1 MGQKTVRFSDL
12 SGQLIM
18 HDDALARI
26 VVHEH
31 PELGDVP
38 VEIEALTEE
47 AETIEDAALRVAV
60 IDLYLPDDIEPRRIV
75 MEADAFDKLA
85 TQSSMAELLTAAR
98 PVRRSTKASASGG
111 SRGDR
116 LDYTTL
122 EHAGKP
128 HKGKI
133 TDTEKQLVHD
143 HLDEIN
149 ERLTEQGLRAISL
162 TDPEHVERYGLQ
174 SLAQERTMELEF
186 GLGARPNSRTIS
198 RPRWRDARGRARDG
212 APLPGPAVNRPD
224 PAAEQAGTW
233 PGLSTSADRGGSSA
247 RPRSSP
253 SVLAQ
258 APAAV
263 TALDEAQARQL
274 SQAPQHGIEVHSG
287 LDRDGGS
294 PGAAAGGQRVEYPGA
309 IGVKVVTGGCV
320 AVREERAAV
329 TGGQAR
335 APRPGVRDPVRRR
348 GPARPGR

>member
-31 PELGDVP
+31 PELGDGP

-47 AETIEDAALRVAV
+47 AETVEDAALRVAV
-60 IDLYLPDDIEPRRIV
+60 VDIYLPDDVEPRRVV

-98 PVRRSTKASASGG
+98 PVRRSTKASTGS

-116 LDYTTL
+116 LDYATH

-149 ERLTEQGLRAISL
+149 ERLAGQGLRTISL
-162 TDPEHVERYGLQ
+162 TEPEHVERYDLHD
-174 SLAQERTMELEF
+174 LVRERNMELEF
-186 GLGARPNSRTIS
+186 GL
-198 RPRWRDARGRARDG
+198 
-212 APLPGPAVNRPD
+212 
-224 PAAEQAGTW
+224 
-233 PGLSTSADRGGSSA
+233 ADE
-247 RPRSSP
+247 
-253 SVLAQ
+253 
-258 APAAV
+258 
-263 TALDEAQARQL
+263 TE
-274 SQAPQHGIEVHSG
+274 IE
-287 LDRDGGS
+287 DDIK
-294 PGAAAGGQRVEYPGA
+294 A
-309 IGVKVVTGGCV
+309 KV
-320 AVREERAAV
+320 A
-329 TGGQAR
+329 
-335 APRPGVRDPVRRR
+335 
-348 GPARPGR
+348 

>member
-31 PELGDVP
+31 PELGDGP

-47 AETIEDAALRVAV
+47 AETVEDAALRVAV
-60 IDLYLPDDIEPRRIV
+60 VDIYLPDDVEPRRVV

-98 PVRRSTKASASGG
+98 PVRRSTKASTGS

-116 LDYTTL
+116 LDYATH

-149 ERLTEQGLRAISL
+149 ERLAGQGLRTISL
-162 TDPEHVERYGLQ
+162 TEPEHVERYDLHD
-174 SLAQERTMELEF
+174 LVRERNMELEF
-186 GLGARPNSRTIS
+186 GLGEET
-198 RPRWRDARGRARDG
+198 
-212 APLPGPAVNRPD
+212 
-224 PAAEQAGTW
+224 E
-233 PGLSTSADRGGSSA
+233 
-247 RPRSSP
+247 
-253 SVLAQ
+253 
-258 APAAV
+258 
-263 TALDEAQARQL
+263 
-274 SQAPQHGIEVHSG
+274 IE
-287 LDRDGGS
+287 DDIK
-294 PGAAAGGQRVEYPGA
+294 A
-309 IGVKVVTGGCV
+309 KV
-320 AVREERAAV
+320 A
-329 TGGQAR
+329 
-335 APRPGVRDPVRRR
+335 
-348 GPARPGR
+348 

>member
-31 PELGDVP
+31 PELGDGP

-47 AETIEDAALRVAV
+47 AEIIEDGALRVAV
-60 IDLYLPDDIEPRRIV
+60 VDLYLPDDIEPRRIV

-98 PVRRSTKASASGG
+98 PVRRSTRAAASGG

-116 LDYTTL
+116 LDYTTR

-149 ERLTEQGLRAISL
+149 ERLAAQGLRTISL
-162 TDPEHVERYGLQ
+162 TDAEHVERYDLHD
-174 SLAQERTMELEF
+174 LAREQNMELQF
-186 GLGARPNSRTIS
+186 GIGDDT
-198 RPRWRDARGRARDG
+198 
-212 APLPGPAVNRPD
+212 
-224 PAAEQAGTW
+224 E
-233 PGLSTSADRGGSSA
+233 
-247 RPRSSP
+247 
-253 SVLAQ
+253 
-258 APAAV
+258 
-263 TALDEAQARQL
+263 
-274 SQAPQHGIEVHSG
+274 IE
-287 LDRDGGS
+287 DDIK
-294 PGAAAGGQRVEYPGA
+294 A
-309 IGVKVVTGGCV
+309 KV
-320 AVREERAAV
+320 A
-329 TGGQAR
+329 
-335 APRPGVRDPVRRR
+335 
-348 GPARPGR
+348 